1 MGIVPGPLYL
11 HTLLYTLP
19 MMLAAA
25 VAGGM
30 MYREESRVADVP

>member
-1 MGIVPGPLYL
+1 MGIVPGHLYL

-30 MYREESRVADVP
+30 MYREEARVANVP